1 MAGVIILARKKY
13 SGGKKQ
19 GNFTK
24 KPNPGE
30 RLRKP
35 MLNLRRLDYFKYDL
49 NELIDGSE
57 IEENLIPSFKATI
70 IAKASQRSI
79 SEAKDYINDMASREQ
94 ISEEIAGKL
103 CRLVERYTKF
113 R

>member
-1 MAGVIILARKKY
+1 MARRKY
-13 SGGKKQ
+13 AGAKKQ
-19 GNFTK
+19 SNFTK

-35 MLNLRRLDYFKYDL
+35 MLNIRRLDYFKYDL
-49 NELIDGSE
+49 NEIVDGSD

-79 SEAKDYINDMASREQ
+79 AEAKEYINDMAQREQ
-94 ISEEIAGKL
+94 ISEEMAGKL

>member
-1 MAGVIILARKKY
+1 MARKKY

-19 GNFTK
+19 GAMNR

-35 MLNLRRLDYFKYDL
+35 MLNIRRLDYFKFDL
-49 NELIDGSE
+49 NELVDSSD

-79 SEAKDYINDMASREQ
+79 SEAKDYINDMAEREQ
-94 ISEEIAGKL
+94 ISDDIAGKL
-103 CRLVERYTKF
+103 CRLLERYTKY